1 MFNLTIY
8 DTFSSESL
16 CNTVVVELRSYFLF
30 LSPMLDFVMYYTVYV
45 SEGKKTHHSGKTQF
59 NIQYL
64 ISVSQTFTSINV
76 KTDMYNI
83 EVQVQLQTCV
93 QFSFK
98 RNFFGNKFLL
108 SYLGKSFISAHKQN
122 FISARFGNNNSILH
136 CAACQTCFLL
146 VWYL

>member
-1 MFNLTIY
+1 MVNLTIY

-76 KTDMYNI
+76 KTDMFK
-83 EVQVQLQTCV
+83 
-93 QFSFK
+93 FSCK
-98 RNFFGNKFLL
+98 H
-108 SYLGKSFISAHKQN
+108 SFNLVLREISLVT
-122 FISARFGNNNSILH
+122 NSSFHI
-136 CAACQTCFLL
+136 
-146 VWYL
+146 